1 MFLLNLFL
9 SFGLFISSL
18 VIKTLLLNVII
29 LVLIETQVFKTA
41 NFFSNSPFKFFP
53 QSITETF
60 IVKPFIRP
68 INISLRW
75 FIKNI

>member
-9 SFGLFISSL
+9 SFDLFIISFLSSL

-41 NFFSNSPFKFFP
+41 NLFSNSPFKASNSFLKALLKHLL
-53 QSITETF
+53 T
-60 IVKPFIRP
+60 
-68 INISLRW
+68 NLL
-75 FIKNI
+75 

>member
-9 SFGLFISSL
+9 SFGLFIISFLSSL

-41 NFFSNSPFKFFP
+41 NFFSNSPFKVLNF
-53 QSITETF
+53 
-60 IVKPFIRP
+60 
-68 INISLRW
+68 SL
-75 FIKNI
+75 KALLKHLLSKLL